1 VNITECD
8 WEVVTVTNVHLV
20 YQATDALGVN
30 SLRGLLFIAVALVTV
45 AGLRL
50 ASRAVASVAE
60 MIKTVVAAGLGVLL
74 IAAAT
79 AFAFVLAITS
89 I

>member
-1 VNITECD
+1 M
-8 WEVVTVTNVHLV
+8 TNVHLV

-50 ASRAVASVAE
+50 ASRAVASVTE
-60 MIKTVVAAGLGVLL
+60 MIKTVVVAGLGVLL